1 MGFVVS
7 LIIWMLT
14 FLRMVIAIL
23 LASLGISTLLASIF
37 RLLFEPSS
45 ADLLANL
52 LWFVRPLI
60 FGFTLLVV
68 ANWISKTLSRL
79 QNGVIIVLVCVIS
92 IILFILLVS
101 GMSWFTSSLTNDI
114 SVIAAPVNILNDIN
128 NMSRSITGV

>member
-45 ADLLANL
+45 ADLLAIL
-52 LWFVRPLI
+52 LWFVKPFI
-60 FGFTLLVV
+60 FGILLLVV
-68 ANWISKTLSRL
+68 AYWISKTLSQL
-79 QNGVIIVLVCVIS
+79 QKGVIIVLVCVIS
-92 IILFILLVS
+92 IVLFILLVS

>member
-14 FLRMVIAIL
+14 FLRVVIAII
-23 LASLGISTLLASIF
+23 LASLGISTLLAALS

-45 ADLLANL
+45 ADLLAIL
-52 LWFVRPLI
+52 LWFVKPFI
-60 FGFTLLVV
+60 FGILLLVV
-68 ANWISKTLSRL
+68 AYWISKTLSQL
-79 QNGVIIVLVCVIS
+79 QKGVIIVLVCVIS

-114 SVIAAPVNILNDIN
+114 SVIAAPVNTLNDIN
-128 NMSRSITGV
+128 NMSRVLTGV

>member
-14 FLRMVIAIL
+14 FLRVVIAII
-23 LASLGISTLLASIF
+23 LASLGISTLLAALS

-45 ADLLANL
+45 ADLLAIL
-52 LWFVRPLI
+52 LWFVKPLI
-60 FGFTLLVV
+60 FGILLLVV
-68 ANWISKTLSRL
+68 AYWISKTLSQL
-79 QNGVIIVLVCVIS
+79 QKGVIIVLVCVIS

-114 SVIAAPVNILNDIN
+114 SVIAAPVNTLNDIN
-128 NMSRSITGV
+128 NMSRVLTGV